1 MKIYFSGSIS
11 GGRYFLNSY
20 KQIVCHLKQAGHQ
33 VLSEHIVQDNV
44 LDLENQHSPQQ
55 IYERD
60 IEFLNACDA
69 VIAEVSNP
77 SLGVGYELCYAVAH
91 DIPAL
96 CLYQPGIFVSRM
108 IIGNTSPRIATTE
121 YGTEDEL
128 YAAIDEFLRE
138 QQ

>member
-11 GGRYFLNSY
+11 GGRNFLHSY
-20 KQIVCHLKQAGHQ
+20 KEIVRHLKQTGHE
-33 VLSEHIVQDNV
+33 VLSEHIVLDSV
-44 LDLENQHSPQQ
+44 LDSENRLSPQQ

-60 IEFLNACDA
+60 IDFLNNCDA

-77 SLGVGYELCYAVAH
+77 SLGVGYELCYAVDH

-108 IIGNTSPRIATTE
+108 IIGNTSPRFATIE
-121 YGTEDEL
+121 YSNEDEL
-128 YAAIDEFLRE
+128 YAAIDTFLRE